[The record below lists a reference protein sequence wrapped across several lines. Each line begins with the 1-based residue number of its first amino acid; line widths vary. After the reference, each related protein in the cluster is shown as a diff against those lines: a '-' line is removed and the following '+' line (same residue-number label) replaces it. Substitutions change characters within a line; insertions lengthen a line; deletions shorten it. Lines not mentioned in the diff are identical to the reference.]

1 MAVTGGGQSTGGG
14 ERRGMGGTGFGR
26 GTEGGIE
33 PRERREGMEK
43 GGWRRLGAAG
53 GITFI
58 GRALAPVARQAAGL
72 LRRWGPAAAQRRR
85 SSPRARARFRGS
97 PRSFIPR
104 SPAAVQPRSPGGPGA
119 RPPRGS
125 ERGGSGAASPERRRG
140 ERSIYG
146 LTPDARRAILGPIR
160 RLES

>member
-1 MAVTGGGQSTGGG
+1 M
-14 ERRGMGGTGFGR
+14 
-26 GTEGGIE
+26 E

-43 GGWRRLGAAG
+43 GGWRRRGAAG

-58 GRALAPVARQAAGL
+58 GRALAPAARQAAGL

-85 SSPRARARFRGS
+85 SSPRARIRFRGS

-104 SPAAVQPRSPGGPGA
+104 SPAAVQPRSPGGPGV
-119 RPPRGS
+119 RPPRGG
-125 ERGGSGAASPERRRG
+125 ERGGSGAEGPERRRE

-146 LTPDARRAILGPIR
+146 STPDARQAILGLIR
-160 RLES
+160 WLEA